1 MELLR
6 VGQALWC
13 RRCRSELGQREP
25 EWDLSAC
32 VAARESEC
40 TCGPGMTGPVAGNLL
55 PSALS
60 FAQAS
65 FSGWCSLRVDGWLSA
80 CLGVSVSLP
89 GLSWTRIPFLILR
102 DG

>member
-1 MELLR
+1 MSVR
-6 VGQALWC
+6 PVGA
-13 RRCRSELGQREP
+13 GAA
-25 EWDLSAC
+25 DLSFDSGSQNGIC
-32 VAARESEC
+32 RLVLQPESLSVRAA
-40 TCGPGMTGPVAGNLL
+40 PGMTGPVAGNLL

-89 GLSWTRIPFLILR
+89 GLSWTRSPFLILR